1 MKAVILSAGQ
11 GKRLLPL
18 TEELPKCLLP
28 LGLRHTL
35 LSWQLSQLADAGVA
49 EAVVVTGFEADRVE
63 SELARQAYL
72 PARSLYNPF
81 YELSDNLG
89 SVWCA
94 LGEFDADT
102 ILLNGD
108 TLFASRVPA
117 RLMAA
122 PPAPI
127 TMTISR
133 KPRYDADDMKV
144 RLDGT
149 AVQAVGKSLDVD
161 SIQAESIGMTLLRGE
176 GVETFRSAVARWM
189 RRSDARRLWYLS
201 VLDALAR
208 ETRVSSCTA
217 AQDEWCE
224 VDFPADV
231 PHARRA
237 IAKWD
242 GAAEPDIAA
251 VS

>member
-1 MKAVILSAGQ
+1 MKAIILSAGQ

-28 LGLRHTL
+28 VSLEHTL
-35 LSWQLSQLADAGVA
+35 LSWQLSQLADAGVE

-63 SELARQAYL
+63 SELARQPYL
-72 PARSLYNPF
+72 PARALYNPF
-81 YELSDNLG
+81 YDLSDNLG

-94 LGEFDADT
+94 LGEFAADT

-117 RLMAA
+117 RLMAEPA
-122 PPAPI
+122 API

-149 AVQAVGKSLDVD
+149 AVQAVGKSLNLD
-161 SIQAESIGMTLLRGE
+161 SIQAESIGMTRLHGD
-176 GVETFRSAVARWM
+176 GVETFRSSVARWM
-189 RRSDARRLWYLS
+189 RRPDARRLWYLS

-208 ETRVSSCTA
+208 EMQVSSCAA

-224 VDFPADV
+224 VDFPADMT
-231 PHARRA
+231 HARSA
-237 IAKWD
+237 VAQWA
-242 GAAEPDIAA
+242 GAAAPDIAA